1 MTNASFSSLIYRIIG
16 KPERWH
22 DDYIVEMMEQYLDE
36 EDTFD
41 DPSNLTEL
49 AAGDQILSRIQQGNA
64 ALNAF
69 NTLLDKSRFKMIILD
84 EQLNPLYHNQIAES
98 LYKRL
103 QDPANLP
110 ALRPDLVKLI
120 RSAPEADS
128 VNKKNALMALD
139 FLDENSEQIYM
150 RSILSSVKER
160 NSPTQFYIL
169 MVLDRDH
176 ADLNLNT
183 ELISLYKLTER
194 EQTVVLGLIHG
205 NSIKQIAENS
215 FITENTVKTHLKSI
229 FNKTRTN
236 SQGALISLILTHES
250 QVLDSYFESDIS
262 TATAIAR
269 NENDSALTLASG
281 VKIAYCDYG
290 PKNGRPIVVFH
301 SAFGSRLSAPPN
313 YAEICERTNRRLIIP
328 DRPGI
333 GKTKFIEGH
342 PEQWNWQLNEFIEQL
357 EIEQYDVMGSVIACQ
372 MALSFAAQ
380 ADDKLQK
387 LILTC
392 PVILNDNTHAQYL
405 TEILAP
411 AARYVRLS
419 PTFAKEIYELWL
431 KSVTLNLDAHY
442 PLMLHESI
450 GSSEQEYFA
459 ADNMIQHLTNAFKE
473 CARESLDGILNEM
486 VFCMTPLNLDL
497 SEFHT
502 PTEVWYGT
510 DDKRINQE
518 GVETI
523 YSEFP
528 NCTVNIREGY
538 SEHLHYPLLEEIIA

>member
-22 DDYIVEMMEQYLDE
+22 DDYIVQMMEQYLDE

-110 ALRPDLVKLI
+110 ALRPDLVKLM

-160 NSPTQFYIL
+160 NSPTQL
-169 MVLDRDH
+169 
-176 ADLNLNT
+176 
-183 ELISLYKLTER
+183 
-194 EQTVVLGLIHG
+194 
-205 NSIKQIAENS
+205 

-342 PEQWNWQLNEFIEQL
+342 PEQWNRQLNEFIEQL

-372 MALSFAAQ
+372 IALSFAAQ

-387 LILTC
+387 LILT
-392 PVILNDNTHAQYL
+392 A
-405 TEILAP
+405 
-411 AARYVRLS
+411 
-419 PTFAKEIYELWL
+419 TFACHRLLRKKYMSCGL
-431 KSVTLNLDAHY
+431 KV
-442 PLMLHESI
+442 
-450 GSSEQEYFA
+450 
-459 ADNMIQHLTNAFKE
+459 
-473 CARESLDGILNEM
+473 
-486 VFCMTPLNLDL
+486 
-497 SEFHT
+497 
-502 PTEVWYGT
+502 
-510 DDKRINQE
+510 
-518 GVETI
+518 
-523 YSEFP
+523 
-528 NCTVNIREGY
+528 
-538 SEHLHYPLLEEIIA
+538 

>member
-1 MTNASFSSLIYRIIG
+1 MSNASFSSLIYRIIG

-22 DDYIVEMMEQYLDE
+22 DEYIVEMMEQYLDE
-36 EDTFD
+36 EDVFD

-49 AAGDQILSRIQQGNA
+49 AAGDHILSRIQQGNA

-84 EQLNPLYHNQIAES
+84 DKLSPLYHNQIAEGLFS
-98 LYKRL
+98 RL
-103 QDPANLP
+103 QDPANPPSLKP
-110 ALRPDLVKLI
+110 ELVKLI
-120 RSAPEADS
+120 NNAPEA
-128 VNKKNALMALD
+128 NKTNKNNILMALD
-139 FLDENSEQIYM
+139 FRDENNEQVYL
-150 RSILSSVKER
+150 RSISSAVKER
-160 NSPTQFYIL
+160 NSPTQFHIL

-176 ADLNLNT
+176 ADLQLNA

-205 NSIKQIAENS
+205 NSIKQISENS

-262 TATAIAR
+262 TASPIAQ
-269 NENDSALTLASG
+269 NENDRELTLASG
-281 VKIAYCDYG
+281 VTIAYCDYG
-290 PKNGRPIVVFH
+290 PKDGRPIVVFH
-301 SAFGSRLSAPPN
+301 SGFGSRLSIPPD
-313 YAEICERTNRRLIIP
+313 YVEICERTNRRLIIP

-333 GKTKFIEGH
+333 GKTKYIEGH
-342 PEQWNWQLNEFIEQL
+342 PDQWNEQLNEFIAQL
-357 EIEQYDVMGSVIACQ
+357 ELDQYDVLGSVISCQ

-392 PVILNDNTHAQYL
+392 PVIINEDSHAQYF

-419 PTFAKEIYELWL
+419 PSFAKEVYILWL

-442 PLMLHESI
+442 PLMLQESI
-450 GSSEQEYFA
+450 GSAERDYFA
-459 ADNMIQHLTNAFKE
+459 ADNMIQRLTNAFKE
-473 CARESLDGILNEM
+473 GARQSLDGILNEM

-497 SEFHT
+497 SKFET
-502 PTEVWYGT
+502 PIEVWYGT
-510 DDKRINQE
+510 EDKRITRE
-518 GVETI
+518 GVEKI

-528 NCTVNIREGY
+528 NCTLNIKEGY
-538 SEHLHYPLLEEIIA
+538 SEHLYYPLLEEIIA